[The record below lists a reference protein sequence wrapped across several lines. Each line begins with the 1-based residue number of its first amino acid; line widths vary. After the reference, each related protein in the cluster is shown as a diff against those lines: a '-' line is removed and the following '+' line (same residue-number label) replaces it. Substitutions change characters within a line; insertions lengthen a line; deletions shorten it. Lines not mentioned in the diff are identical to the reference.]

1 MSRGSVFA
9 RAIGLTKSLSGL
21 TFERDEPV
29 ESVAGGDDHE
39 NVTTAEAAA
48 PGADDAAA
56 AKIDAIA
63 AETPDSEAAALV
75 GGTASNENDAAE
87 GAPPLAEEIALS
99 TVTIVPSEAAADQ
112 EATITDPADS
122 VASTEDETV
131 AIDTVTIAD
140 ENAAPAAMAS
150 IDESSSVVA
159 IDPIAADIA
168 SLLASL
174 DSTQHDGVPQAP
186 TPAAEVHAE
195 DEEDATIVLLGELN
209 RLWLARRSRSPAY
222 LR

>member
-29 ESVAGGDDHE
+29 ERVAGGDDHE
-39 NVTTAEAAA
+39 NVIAAEAAA
-48 PGADDAAA
+48 PGTDAEAA

-63 AETPDSEAAALV
+63 AETPGAEVAPLV
-75 GGTASNENDAAE
+75 GGTASNENDAPESA
-87 GAPPLAEEIALS
+87 APLAEEIALS
-99 TVTIVPSEAAADQ
+99 TVTIVPTETIADP
-112 EATITDPADS
+112 EETVPAPDS
-122 VASTEDETV
+122 VASADDE
-131 AIDTVTIAD
+131 
-140 ENAAPAAMAS
+140 PAA
-150 IDESSSVVA
+150 SVAETTPGEVATPAETTPIEETGSVAA

-174 DSTQHDGVPQAP
+174 DSTQHDGVAQTP
-186 TPAAEVHAE
+186 TPAEAPGE